1 MFGWVDFYLRKQ
13 FCFKNDPM
21 IPIPEWEENQED
33 KPPLFSVAERKSGLN
48 KYTLCVI
55 NIHWIYLY
63 MQLHIRNDIMQANG
77 LHSHP
82 ATWFYVLPK
91 LKAFGK
97 NCSGWPMRSAEIFLT
112 LFHRF
117 AGRGPGGGIF
127 LVVWFM
133 PCNLHFQ
140 TYHIASHYTSVN
152 ESTLKVLHRSAFCQ
166 WPISSFIN

>member
-1 MFGWVDFYLRKQ
+1 
-13 FCFKNDPM
+13 M

-55 NIHWIYLY
+55 NIHWIYSY

-82 ATWFYVLPK
+82 ATWFYVLPR

-112 LFHRF
+112 LFDMFLEQICR
-117 AGRGPGGGIF
+117 AGGISL
-127 LVVWFM
+127 LVWFMPVWFM